1 MPQKNVIITGATGNL
16 GKVVTQ
22 KFLHA
27 GYTVIATTS
36 PRSTINTETKNLTYY
51 NVDLANEEES
61 NSFFKKAIAAHG
73 TIHAALLLAG
83 GFAPGKLHKTSGE
96 DVTKMFTL
104 NFKTAFHI
112 AQPAWAHMK
121 ERQEGRIILIGAKPV
136 LNAGEAKNSVAYSL
150 SKSLIFKLAEILNA
164 EGKDHNLTAN
174 VIVPRTI
181 DTPDNRKAMPKA
193 DFSLWQSPESL
204 TEIMLRICSDA
215 VYASE
220 NLVIKTY
227 T

>member
-27 GYTVIATTS
+27 GYTDIATTS
-36 PRSTINTETKNLTYY
+36 HRSTIHAETKNLTYY
-51 NVDLANEEES
+51 NIDLSSEEES

-73 TIHAALLLAG
+73 LIHAALLLAG

-136 LNAGEAKNSVAYSL
+136 LNAGEAKNSVAYSF

-164 EGKDHNLTAN
+164 EGKDHNLTAS
-174 VIVPRTI
+174 VLVPGTI
-181 DTPDNRKAMPKA
+181 DTPDNRRAMPNA
-193 DFSLWQSPESL
+193 DFSKWISPDAMADV
-204 TEIMLRICSDA
+204 MLRICADA
-215 VYASE
+215 DYARE
-220 NLVIKTY
+220 NPVISMF
-227 T
+227 

>member
-36 PRSTINTETKNLTYY
+36 HRSTIHAETKNLTYY
-51 NVDLANEEES
+51 NIDLSSEEES

-73 TIHAALLLAG
+73 PIHAALLLAG

-164 EGKDHNLTAN
+164 EGKDHNLTAS
-174 VIVPRTI
+174 VLVPGTI
-181 DTPDNRKAMPKA
+181 DTPDNRRAMPNA
-193 DFSLWQSPESL
+193 DFSKWISPDAMADV
-204 TEIMLRICSDA
+204 MLRICADGE
-215 VYASE
+215 YARE
-220 NLVIKTY
+220 NPVISMF
-227 T
+227 